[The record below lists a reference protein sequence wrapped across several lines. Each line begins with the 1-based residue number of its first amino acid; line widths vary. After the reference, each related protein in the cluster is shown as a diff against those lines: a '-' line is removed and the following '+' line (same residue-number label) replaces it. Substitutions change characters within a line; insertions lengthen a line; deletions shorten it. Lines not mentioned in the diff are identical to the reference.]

1 MDARSLRGGHSVVCF
16 IEFVF
21 RSFDCSLNTTY
32 ILAGVDLYNVEV
44 VYNKD
49 EYGNPLP
56 PQGEQYYQDPYPV
69 GPSRGEMML
78 EPNRNVETV
87 LYSAPMGEYPR

>member
-1 MDARSLRGGHSVVCF
+1 MGAVPQGLQQQQQLMQADEA
-16 IEFVF
+16 
-21 RSFDCSLNTTY
+21 
-32 ILAGVDLYNVEV
+32 DLYNVEV